1 MTSKPSYHHGNLKHA
16 LIEAAIDCIRKDGAD
31 NLSLR
36 ALARKVGVSQA
47 APYRHFTDKQ
57 ALLEEIVEDGFR
69 ILSSDMQQ
77 AMAQHADAPQQAL
90 LIGGQTYIQFAQA
103 HPERYRLMYL
113 LKQHDSNNEPEI
125 APEQMSGCRYDAYA
139 LLESTLDKGIEH
151 GHFKVQD
158 RDATLLSIWSMVH
171 GFANLVIDGTI
182 EASEDIT
189 GKHSAGFQFTQLL
202 QVLFSGIVPAES
214 A

>member
-16 LIEAAIDCIRKDGAD
+16 LIEAAIDCIRQEGAD

-47 APYRHFTDKQ
+47 APYRHFADKQ

-69 ILSSDMQQ
+69 ILSTEMQS
-77 AMAQHADAPQQAL
+77 AMAQYADEPQQAL
-90 LIGGQTYIQFAQA
+90 LIGGQTYVQFAQA

-113 LKQHDSNNEPEI
+113 LKNQDSGSES
-125 APEQMSGCRYDAYA
+125 AAVPEQMSGCRYDAYA
-139 LLESTLDKGIEH
+139 LLETTLDKGIEH
-151 GHFKVQD
+151 GQFKVHD

-182 EASEDIT
+182 ETCEDLT
-189 GKHSAGFQFTQLL
+189 GQHSAGYQFTQLL

-214 A
+214 V